1 MFFSLEGTFA
11 SPEVIKCWF
20 FLAISYFKMGT
31 FGKWLRFLPKVCN
44 WNWKN
49 SESAKVSGQLA
60 LLLLMFS
67 STWKLWTTK
76 YSKWCILG
84 LHEFISQVP
93 SWLTSFSISSLTSSP
108 ITMSN
113 IYAKVDQYSL
123 SMLLEMKILP
133 RLRQGPEPKYR
144 GGTSLLCS
152 LPEIRGSDY
161 IISNSNLN
169 ASLLASRPYLIF
181 ANKKKPYI

>member
-1 MFFSLEGTFA
+1 
-11 SPEVIKCWF
+11 
-20 FLAISYFKMGT
+20 MGA

-49 SESAKVSGQLA
+49 SESAKVSVQLA

-76 YSKWCILG
+76 YSKCR
-84 LHEFISQVP
+84 
-93 SWLTSFSISSLTSSP
+93 LTSFSISSLTSSP

-123 SMLLEMKILP
+123 SLLLEMKILP

-144 GGTSLLCS
+144 GGTTLLCS
-152 LPEIRGSDY
+152 LPEITRRGSAY
-161 IISNSNLN
+161 IIFNSNLN

-181 ANKKKPYI
+181 KCWHASFHYDYEIERLFFYQHGGWWDRET